1 MSKISNRKPK
11 QNTIFGTPIK
21 INIGQRLKRLRTSQG
36 LTIDALRE
44 KLSMEVQKAGVDIK
58 GEGVS
63 KSMIS
68 RWENGKSQPSAPYIR
83 AYATLFNVDMN
94 YILGKDLHQETF
106 RIPSSKAQAQA
117 NIFHE
122 LNQYIKTA
130 FPVNDDIEIKR
141 LRNEYAHGLIEDH
154 KEGLPEILSDD
165 DSFYLEANKNSFEE
179 LMVTTLRESLPLAN
193 KSMID
198 KYREIGTIISQL
210 MEDTDTFIRFFLTL
224 GQLRSRD
231 KLNSF
236 LEFTIDQFYEQTKDV
251 KEFELSRDF
260 IKYLKY
266 INYCQK
272 TEVENNEE

>member
-11 QNTIFGTPIK
+11 QNTFFGIPIK
-21 INIGQRLKRLRTSQG
+21 INIGQRLKKLRTSQG

-44 KLSMEVQKAGVDIK
+44 KLSLEVQKAGIDIK
-58 GEGVS
+58 GDGVS

-68 RWENGKSQPSAPYIR
+68 RWENGRSQPSAPYIR

-94 YILGKDLHQETF
+94 YILGKDIHYEANRRAT
-106 RIPSSKAQAQA
+106 SKAQTQA
-117 NIFHE
+117 DIFHD
-122 LNQYIKTA
+122 LNRYIRTA
-130 FPVNDDIEIKR
+130 FPVSDDIEIKR
-141 LRNEYAHGLIEDH
+141 LRNEFAHGLIEEH

-198 KYREIGTIISQL
+198 KYREIGTIISHL
-210 MEDTDTFIRFFLTL
+210 MEDTDTFIRFFLTI
-224 GQLRSRD
+224 GQLQSRG
-231 KLNSF
+231 KLESF
-236 LEFTIDQFYEQTKDV
+236 LKFTIDQFYEPTKDI

-260 IKYLKY
+260 IKYLKDY
-266 INYCQK
+266 NDK
-272 TEVENNEE
+272 LSHRGENHED

>member
-11 QNTIFGTPIK
+11 QTTIFGTPIK
-21 INIGQRLKRLRTSQG
+21 VNIGQRLKRLRTSQG

-44 KLSMEVQKAGVDIK
+44 KLSLEVQKAGVDIK

-94 YILGKDLHQETF
+94 YILGKDLHHKALPETT
-106 RIPSSKAQAQA
+106 SKAQAQTEF
-117 NIFHE
+117 IHDMY
-122 LNQYIKTA
+122 QYIRNA
-130 FPVNDDIEIKR
+130 FPLSDDIEIKR
-141 LRNEYAHGLIEDH
+141 LRNEFAHGLMEDH
-154 KEGLPEILSDD
+154 KESLPAILAEDG
-165 DSFYLEANKNSFEE
+165 SFYLEANKNSFEE
-179 LMVTTLRESLPLAN
+179 LMVTTLRESLPLAT
-193 KSMID
+193 KPMVD

-224 GQLRSRD
+224 GQLRSHG

-236 LEFTIDQFYEQTKDV
+236 LEFAIDQFYEQTKDI

-266 INYCQK
+266 ITDCQK
-272 TEVENNEE
+272 IEEENHEE

>member
-1 MSKISNRKPK
+1 MSKISNRKPN
-11 QNTIFGTPIK
+11 QNTLFGIPIK
-21 INIGQRLKRLRTSQG
+21 LNIGQRLKKLRTSQG

-94 YILGKDLHQETF
+94 YILGKDLHHEAI
-106 RIPSSKAQAQA
+106 RGASSKSRAQA

-122 LNQYIKTA
+122 LNQYVRTA

-141 LRNEYAHGLIEDH
+141 LRNEYAHGLIEAH

-198 KYREIGTIISQL
+198 KYREVGTIIYQL

-266 INYCQK
+266 INYCRK
-272 TEVENNEE
+272 TEVENYEE

>member
-1 MSKISNRKPK
+1 
-11 QNTIFGTPIK
+11 
-21 INIGQRLKRLRTSQG
+21 
-36 LTIDALRE
+36 
-44 KLSMEVQKAGVDIK
+44 
-58 GEGVS
+58 
-63 KSMIS
+63 
-68 RWENGKSQPSAPYIR
+68 
-83 AYATLFNVDMN
+83 MN
-94 YILGKDLHQETF
+94 YILGKDLHHEALPATT
-106 RIPSSKAQAQA
+106 SKAQAQA

-122 LNQYIKTA
+122 LNQYIRTA
-130 FPVNDDIEIKR
+130 FPVNDDIEINR
-141 LRNEYAHGLIEDH
+141 LRNEYAHGLIEAH

-198 KYREIGTIISQL
+198 KYREVGTIIYQL